1 MWFKISRPTL
11 SDVVESVT
19 TAVVTLTETQVLKR
33 KRQSYFHTVISAP
46 RSVVIQIYRI
56 SGHLNVTPIHCRVR
70 RFGIGIFFLIA
81 RCLPVTYHPHYQK
94 IALILERIED
104 FSRHRTFLPS

>member
-33 KRQSYFHTVISAP
+33 KRQSYFHVVIGAP
-46 RSVVIQIYRI
+46 RSVV
-56 SGHLNVTPIHCRVR
+56 
-70 RFGIGIFFLIA
+70 
-81 RCLPVTYHPHYQK
+81 
-94 IALILERIED
+94 
-104 FSRHRTFLPS
+104 